1 MDNIWLLTSMCMD
14 MVETYQPSEQSI
26 VWYKALSIEQK
37 IGLKELSA
45 TITGGITFDLLIRLF
60 NFKGA
65 ISLLHEKLVLENIIE
80 A

>member
-1 MDNIWLLTSMCMD
+1 MNNIWLLTSMCMD
-14 MVETYQPSEQSI
+14 MVEPYQPSEKSI
-26 VWYKALSIEQK
+26 VWYKTLSIEQK

-45 TITGGITFDLLIRLF
+45 TICGIAFEMLTKFF

-80 A
+80 V